1 MRRCILQPVQP
12 LPLREMAAQAPLPLR
27 TPDRQRAL
35 HLPGRSWRLKTFLLP
50 WPLSPARPRTRRAQW
65 NQTLQLA
72 ARVGPSGGLEGTVF
86 LELYDEN
93 TFKDAHVGTATLNL
107 QARAGRSPAAAPLL
121 APFS

>member
-1 MRRCILQPVQP
+1 MPPAALEAERLKCSCILC
-12 LPLREMAAQAPLPLR
+12 LPP
-27 TPDRQRAL
+27 
-35 HLPGRSWRLKTFLLP
+35 
-50 WPLSPARPRTRRAQW
+50 PARPRTRRAQW
-65 NQTLQLA
+65 NQSLQLA
-72 ARVGPSGGLEGTVF
+72 ARVGASGGLEGTVF